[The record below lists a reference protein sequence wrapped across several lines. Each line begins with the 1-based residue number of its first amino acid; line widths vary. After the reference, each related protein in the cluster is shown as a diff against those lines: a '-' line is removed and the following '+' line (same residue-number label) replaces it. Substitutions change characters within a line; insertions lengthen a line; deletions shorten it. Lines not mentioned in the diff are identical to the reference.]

1 MTGNVVN
8 DVTSFVKMA
17 GGQAKF
23 PVDLKSRI
31 SLFRITLITSINFR
45 ILTDI
50 FILKYHDSMRNLTGD
65 SSSFVRILFGHVFKM
80 ASEWSDPLTNDAS

>member
-1 MTGNVVN
+1 MLECTYHTDIN
-8 DVTSFVKMA
+8 DVTSVVKMA
-17 GGQAKF
+17 GRQAKF

-31 SLFRITLITSINFR
+31 SLFRITLMTSVNFR

-50 FILKYHDSMRNLTGD
+50 FILKYHGSIRNLTGD

-80 ASEWSDPLTNDAS
+80 AAE